1 MAIVPL
7 TIARDDVVVEGG
19 TGQPYPS
26 TTTTTHSEGSFRLLL
41 SSLREFA
48 HLGRMSHQRGGGAGG
63 DDGERGMGGHNID
76 AAGVGAPITLIL
88 PHSQLTR
95 PGDWR
100 YDDTPLRGHDWQ
112 SGCQRMRIFDGRPEI
127 SRMASDRLRYRVGS
141 TSGPSSSSLSSA
153 RRDGRRPAPHPS
165 SSYSTSDPWI
175 DLEPHRSTSAVI
187 GVLNM
192 RDCRDT
198 RDLWRAEE
206 DLVQW
211 ARSYAVDRERE
222 NVALGAGDDHRIR
235 APIVRLFVFESFDES
250 VQRRV
255 DLGQT
260 RFRSNQLVAFPPLDM
275 GVRGGG
281 ANSQM
286 MVLHWNVVVNDLAV
300 ALFRNV
306 ERRIR
311 ENDALA
317 KGGGGGTMGAIRQ
330 HVGGVGSVGSKTALA
345 GGGGGGDAVAPTSSS
360 SYASGSGNI
369 NVERG
374 RELRDD
380 MSSSSSVQSA
390 ATTNTTSASTN
401 PSVAS
406 TVPVPPP
413 VGVGGLLK
421 NASRAFDWR
430 PAGGAAPPAA
440 SAPTLDHR
448 RAQSTG
454 GSAGGGG
461 GGGISIGGATN
472 RLVTPLDLDADDA
485 DVLASVTP
493 RDVEALRRRD
503 AGRREKRSA
512 DLSLL
517 AGSPI
522 DAYERY
528 TRAAELTRHSH
539 DPLWY
544 ASSLEGCAASFVA
557 MADAGGHGVDEYL
570 ENNFQLPD
578 VIMALAIA
586 QGVASGADL
595 GDVKGKTMTVDRTK
609 TTLPQAVTALVEEA
623 MSVLCRHETLAPLH
637 AGLLL
642 KLAEYVKEDEEGHLR
657 CRWGEGEYCYG
668 GDLNSRPP
676 RWDRT
681 SVSKLDLRGTEVR
694 EILALDSIERGR
706 KFTEL
711 LHRASSVGG
720 LDARS
725 RADVAIACARA
736 CLTGTKVRND
746 LWGHLLKYVKKPTRH
761 LFLNPISGVRIQR
774 KHDGATRTHLPL
786 HPALAFLAKLH
797 FSPWSP
803 QRP

>member
-1 MAIVPL
+1 
-7 TIARDDVVVEGG
+7 
-19 TGQPYPS
+19 
-26 TTTTTHSEGSFRLLL
+26 
-41 SSLREFA
+41 
-48 HLGRMSHQRGGGAGG
+48 
-63 DDGERGMGGHNID
+63 
-76 AAGVGAPITLIL
+76 
-88 PHSQLTR
+88 
-95 PGDWR
+95 
-100 YDDTPLRGHDWQ
+100 
-112 SGCQRMRIFDGRPEI
+112 
-127 SRMASDRLRYRVGS
+127 
-141 TSGPSSSSLSSA
+141 
-153 RRDGRRPAPHPS
+153 
-165 SSYSTSDPWI
+165 
-175 DLEPHRSTSAVI
+175 
-187 GVLNM
+187 M
-192 RDCRDT
+192 RDCHDT

-206 DLVQW
+206 NLIQW
-211 ARSYAVDRERE
+211 ARSYAIDRERE
-222 NVALGAGDDHRIR
+222 NVALGAGDDHRIH
-235 APIVRLFVFESFDES
+235 APILRLFVFDSFDES

-317 KGGGGGTMGAIRQ
+317 KGGGGAMGVTRLQ
-330 HVGGVGSVGSKTALA
+330 V
-345 GGGGGGDAVAPTSSS
+345 GGGGGFGSKSAQGGGDAITTSSS
-360 SYASGSGNI
+360 MLGNGNI
-369 NVERG
+369 NIERG

-380 MSSSSSVQSA
+380 ASSSSSQSA
-390 ATTNTTSASTN
+390 ATTNTTAASTN
-401 PSVAS
+401 ASAAS
-406 TVPVPPP
+406 TAQA
-413 VGVGGLLK
+413 GVGGLLK
-421 NASRAFDWR
+421 NATRAFDWR
-430 PAGGAAPPAA
+430 PAGAPPAA
-440 SAPTLDHR
+440 STPTSDHR
-448 RAQSTG
+448 RAQS
-454 GSAGGGG
+454 AGGV
-461 GGGISIGGATN
+461 GGGISVGGATK
-472 RLVTPLDLDADDA
+472 LVTPLDLDADDA

-544 ASSLEGCAASFVA
+544 ASSLEGCASSFVA
-557 MADAGGHGVDEYL
+557 MADVGGHGVDEYL

-637 AGLLL
+637 AGLLM

-668 GDLNSRPP
+668 GDVNSKPP

-694 EILALDSIERGR
+694 EIFALDSIERGR

-711 LHRASSVGG
+711 LHRAASVGG

-736 CLTGTKVRND
+736 CLTGTKVRNEFP
-746 LWGHLLKYVKKPTRH
+746 GHLLKYYTPR
-761 LFLNPISGVRIQR
+761 NPVV
-774 KHDGATRTHLPL
+774 TY
-786 HPALAFLAKLH
+786 F
-797 FSPWSP
+797 
-803 QRP
+803 